1 MHKVFHSARKF
12 LALEDGPT
20 MAEYALMVVLIA
32 VVCLA
37 GVSLLGTN
45 LRDVYNQIA
54 AGI

>member
-1 MHKVFHSARKF
+1 MRKLILSVRHF
-12 LALEDGPT
+12 LVLEDGPT

-37 GVSLLGTN
+37 GVSLLGTT
-45 LRDVYNQIA
+45 LRDLYNQIA